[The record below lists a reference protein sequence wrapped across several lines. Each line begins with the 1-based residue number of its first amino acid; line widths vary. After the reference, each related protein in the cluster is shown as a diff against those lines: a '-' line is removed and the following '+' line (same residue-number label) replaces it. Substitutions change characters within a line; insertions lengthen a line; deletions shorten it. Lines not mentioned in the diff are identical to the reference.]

1 MHPLIVWHFLV
12 GFFAVVF
19 QSKQWR
25 QEKKETLN
33 IT

>member
-19 QSKQWR
+19 QSKQWW